1 MVERIRD
8 NESVQVRGAKEL
20 QFVSGTYNIMLK
32 ETQKTQREL
41 TYEAFHDGLTGV
53 YNRAAYQMFMDSMD
67 LQNIAL
73 LIIDIDLFKQ
83 FNDLYGHDV
92 GDRVLKKV
100 ASLLQHTFRSVD
112 IICRY
117 GGDEFVIIMTRV
129 NSSMSGLV
137 KNKIAHLNEILQ
149 HPDDG
154 LPEASLSGGVA
165 FSDRENPEGDIFKDA
180 DTALY
185 WVKEAGRKDCRV
197 YGEDGRNG

>member
-1 MVERIRD
+1 
-8 NESVQVRGAKEL
+8 
-20 QFVSGTYNIMLK
+20 
-32 ETQKTQREL
+32 
-41 TYEAFHDGLTGV
+41 
-53 YNRAAYQMFMDSMD
+53 MFMDSMD

-154 LPEASLSGGVA
+154 LPEASLSVGVA